1 MHFKSV
7 QIFFDLKKADRC
19 KKWWICSKN
28 PKIINFCVFLCFSVL
43 SCDLPG
49 VAGHALCLQVS
60 SVYQSINQWAPVTH
74 HPLFCFSGLAM
85 SLSAACRRLANVFFC
100 LPCFLDPFHW
110 FIPPIFFI
118 FPNRSYKAPVHGS
131 NTLAGC
137 FQCFSVF
144 HCSCLNSLKHVVS
157 YYWSIAC
164 FHFFHV
170 CYVFF
175 ILLHYFSFCCM
186 FFHFVAFLFV

>member
-1 MHFKSV
+1 MRFKSF
-7 QIFFDLKKADRC
+7 QIFLDLKKADVC

-28 PKIINFCVFLCFSVL
+28 PRIIIFCVFLCFSVI

-100 LPCFLDPFHW
+100 LPCFLDPFHL
-110 FIPPIFFI
+110 FIPLIWNPTLNKVICAKIPIFSF
-118 FPNRSYKAPVHGS
+118 FQTVHTKPLC
-131 NTLAGC
+131 NVLIHWLV
-137 FQCFSVF
+137 VF
-144 HCSCLNSLKHVVS
+144 NV
-157 YYWSIAC
+157 
-164 FHFFHV
+164 
-170 CYVFF
+170 
-175 ILLHYFSFCCM
+175 
-186 FFHFVAFLFV
+186 FLFSIVHVWIV